1 MAISFHLKLMKQVS
15 SPLVGKHRKQN
26 DYNTLTSGPNLVEFN
41 TCEEPKQKRWSSFF
55 DVNYYTLT

>member
-1 MAISFHLKLMKQVS
+1 MKRAS

-41 TCEEPKQKRWSSFF
+41 TCEEPKQKRWSFF
-55 DVNYYTLT
+55 LTLIIIHWLKKNKRLVS